1 MRTPFSLRTGQDIR
15 RSSCQLGSGKGNTL
29 IRVFRPLLH
38 RNYALFWFSDLL
50 ASVGQFIRETAL
62 YWIAY
67 EITGSAIAL
76 GILGLC
82 EATPR
87 LVFGLLG
94 GVLAD
99 RYDRLRLLI
108 LIQFLS
114 SIPIFI
120 FVFLYFGG
128 VLEFWHILALEITS
142 GVIRSVNPSA
152 SQSLLHELVPAE
164 ELMDAVTLYTIEF
177 NFARIVGPSMG
188 GILILWIG
196 VGGCFLVYGMS
207 LLLSGLEMLFIRLP
221 KRETV
226 EREQN
231 LLREIQEGFRY
242 IRQAPVILS
251 SIGAAYIIS
260 IFVGTYQRFLPVFAK
275 EVLNVGPEGL
285 GVLMAAPGLGAIT
298 SLLFLATAGAHWEKE
313 TLLRVT
319 TTVTPL
325 FLILFCLSHN
335 FFISVGLLALVG
347 GGQIA
352 FRTISRVIIQIEVP
366 HDLLG
371 RVMSV
376 FVMDQ
381 GMRSVGSLV
390 IGIFASLFGAALGL
404 ALTSVVSLTLTST
417 LFYRFLGARRKR
429 WIIP

>member
-1 MRTPFSLRTGQDIR
+1 
-15 RSSCQLGSGKGNTL
+15 
-29 IRVFRPLLH
+29 
-38 RNYALFWFSDLL
+38 
-50 ASVGQFIRETAL
+50 VGQFIRETAL
-62 YWIAY
+62 YWLAY
-67 EITGSAIAL
+67 EITGAAIAL

-108 LIQFLS
+108 LIQFFS
-114 SIPIFI
+114 SIPIFV
-120 FVFLYFGG
+120 FVLLYFWG
-128 VLEFWHILALEITS
+128 VLEFWHILILEIIS

-152 SQSLLHELVPAE
+152 SQSLLHELVPGD
-164 ELMDAVTLYTIEF
+164 ELMDAVALYTIGF
-177 NFARIVGPSMG
+177 NFARIVGPSIG

-196 VGGCFLVYGMS
+196 VGGCFLLYGVS
-207 LLLSGLEMLFIRLP
+207 LLLSGLEMMFIRLP
-221 KRETV
+221 KRELV
-226 EREQN
+226 RGEQN
-231 LLREIQEGFRY
+231 LRREIQEGFRY
-242 IRQAPVILS
+242 IWQAPVILG
-251 SIGAAYIIS
+251 SIGAAYVLS

-285 GVLMAAPGLGAIT
+285 GILMAAPGLGAIT
-298 SLLFLATAGAHWEKE
+298 SLLFLSTAGERWKKE
-313 TLLRVT
+313 TLLHVT

-325 FLILFCLSHN
+325 FLILFCLSRN
-335 FFISVGLLALVG
+335 FLLSVGLLTLVG
-347 GGQIA
+347 GGQIV
-352 FRTISRVIIQIEVP
+352 FRTISRVIIQIEAP

-390 IGIFASLFGAALGL
+390 IGTFASLFGAALGL
-404 ALTSVVSLTLTST
+404 ALTSIVSLTITSA
-417 LFYRFLGARRKR
+417 LFYRFLGSRRR
-429 WIIP
+429 